1 MKNKNRLTVE
11 EVNEFKP
18 SFYNPLEVECDDG
31 WFTRGLK
38 KIKIITPI
46 VNNYFTF
53 IDSLGSFSILNISG
67 LEHYPSQK
75 TEREKFYIWRHSN
88 YNKDIGTTGRY
99 YSKEFR
105 DTSGTIFTHL
115 KNSSIKEICTEFR
128 PIYSDGSYADE

>member
-31 WFTRGLK
+31 FFTDTLK
-38 KIKIITPI
+38 IVKIITPVLDDYCI
-46 VNNYFTF
+46 CINTNDEFKNIPTV
-53 IDSLGSFSILNISG
+53 SLK
-67 LEHYPSQK
+67 HYPSQK
-75 TEREKFYIWRHSN
+75 QEREKFYIWRYDNNSKN
-88 YNKDIGTTGRY
+88 VGTTGKY

-105 DTSGTIFTHL
+105 DTGGTIYILL
-115 KNSSIKEICTEFR
+115 KNSPFKEICTEFR